1 MTPRHAV
8 IAAVG
13 VGALLSLVLWGSLRT
28 PDNDRSTPVATTY
41 SSGARGAK
49 ALYLLLEQ
57 SGLHV
62 SRLRSLGLADI
73 GPDRADDD
81 DGDGRLVLWILAPPP
96 LAAGD
101 ADAIVDFA
109 RRGGTVVAAPELAA
123 ELLARAGARD
133 VQASKPSGSSTSRD
147 PLDTPWH
154 LRLTGPRASMR
165 GLTGVEPSEV
175 YAARGKQPIVA
186 AYRAGEG
193 TIVNAGLL
201 DTLRNDEIGADDAGP
216 FWVRLA
222 AALGQRHAFDELHT
236 GYGNLNLVT
245 LLWQTPYRWVSLQV
259 GVLLLFATWGLASRA
274 RPAERD
280 SPVRRRET
288 RDHVQAVANWWARSR
303 DVGLP
308 LTALLT
314 GLEAR
319 AARRVSG
326 GAGARRF
333 VAWAAAVRPELGQRA
348 ATAWT
353 RAEELLAQK
362 RSPARELVS
371 VAAELRRVEKEVFP
385 C

>member
-1 MTPRHAV
+1 MTPRRALIV
-8 IAAVG
+8 AGGI
-13 VGALLSLVLWGSLRT
+13 GALLSLVLWGALRS

-57 SGLHV
+57 SGFQT
-62 SRLRSLGLADI
+62 SRLRSLGSADI
-73 GPDRADDD
+73 GPDRVDHD
-81 DGDGRLVLWILAPPP
+81 DGLVLWVLAPPP
-96 LAAGD
+96 LPAGD
-101 ADAIVDFA
+101 ADAIVEFA
-109 RRGGTVVAAPELAA
+109 RGGGTVVAAPDLAA
-123 ELLARAGARD
+123 ELLARAGAGD
-133 VQASKPSGSSTSRD
+133 VKVSKPIGSSPGRAA
-147 PLDTPWH
+147 LDTPWG
-154 LRLTGPRASMR
+154 LTLAAPRASMR
-165 GLTGVEPSEV
+165 ALTGVEPSEV
-175 YAARGKQPIVA
+175 FASCGKQPIVA

-193 TIVNAGLL
+193 AIVNAGLL
-201 DTLRNDEIGADDAGP
+201 DTLRNDEIGEDDAGP

-222 AALGQRHAFDELHT
+222 AALGERHAFDELHT

-245 LLWQTPYRWVSLQV
+245 LLWQTPYRWVSIQL
-259 GVLLLFATWGLASRA
+259 GVLLLFAAWALASRA

-288 RDHVQAVANWWARSR
+288 KDHVQAVASWWARSR

-314 GLEAR
+314 SLETR
-319 AARRVSG
+319 AARRVTGSSG
-326 GAGARRF
+326 AHRF
-333 VAWAAAVRPELGQRA
+333 VAWATAVRPELGQRA
-348 ATAWT
+348 AGAWK

-371 VAAELRRVEKEVFP
+371 VAAELRSVEREVFP